1 MIYLDIHNYL
11 IKKYVLL
18 KQCLDS
24 LKLFFFFAAMTFFN
38 LSNVNSLECVS
49 LDNQECKIRSEIINT
64 NNNEPVFYPLSIKV
78 NKCSGS
84 CKNISDLYVRLCVPD
99 VVKNMNL
106 DVFNLI
112 SWSNQIKQMK
122 WCESC
127 KCECKLHSSAC
138 NDKQRWN
145 KDKCRCECKELVNKK
160 ECDKCFIW
168 NPSDCNCECD
178 KSCNVSEYLDCK
190 NCKCRKKVAY
200 S

>member
-84 CKNISDLYVRLCVPD
+84 CKNISDLYARLCVPD

-145 KDKCRCECKELVNKK
+145 KDKCRCECKELVNKQ